1 LTWPNPLSD
10 GREATGFPWRDAALA
25 SGLTALSVVLRL
37 NALGPSSLWID
48 DAWATLVIKAH
59 TVHDVL
65 LVAVTAPGFAVLLK
79 GWLALVG
86 FSELKAQ
93 LLPFIVGV
101 ATPPLLY
108 IVLRRGGVG
117 RLGAALGA
125 LVLVA
130 SVVHMTYSTR
140 VKEYTLDGFVA
151 VVVLTAAW
159 WLIRSVENSRRWW
172 VYTFTCLVAIA
183 LASPAIVLVAS
194 STGVAL
200 ALLARESRHSL
211 RIALAP
217 TAVMASFAAL
227 WWWLLLRPHVNEAL
241 KAYWSGYYVPHNR
254 GLGRAAF
261 VAARDVKDVAAG
273 GVPLPAVIAALAVA
287 AAVATLLFFRRFAPA
302 LLFVITP
309 LALALALA
317 AGQAAPL
324 GTGRTDLYLYPGL
337 AMAIALAVD
346 EFYKRSPRLT
356 ALGAGLV
363 VAAVVITFNPVT
375 PYPPRDLR
383 PLVAQLEHRASP
395 SDTILIRPDDDYAF
409 ALYTSW
415 PVTFVRAGVPTGFA
429 ARIDHPNVHVPLL
442 VPIGPDFRT
451 QTWQDAIARA
461 EGTDSR
467 VWLLVG
473 GHSLMPKLPDVRRLM
488 RKAGLSIKLE
498 LDRPGANLTLWSR
511 NRVRTG

>member
-1 LTWPNPLSD
+1 M
-10 GREATGFPWRDAALA
+10 
-25 SGLTALSVVLRL
+25 LRL

-79 GWLALVG
+79 GWLAMVG

-125 LVLVA
+125 LVLVG
-130 SVVHMTYSTR
+130 SLVHMTYSTR

-151 VVVLTAAW
+151 VVVLTASW
-159 WLIRSVENSRRWW
+159 WLIRCAENSRRWW
-172 VYTFTCLVAIA
+172 VFALTCLVAIA

-200 ALLARESRHSL
+200 ALLAREHRRSL
-211 RIALAP
+211 RVALAP
-217 TAVMASFAAL
+217 TALMAAFAAL
-227 WWWLLLRPHVNEAL
+227 WWWFLLRPHVNEAL

-273 GVPLPAVIAALAVA
+273 GVPLPAVIGALAVA
-287 AAVATLLFFRRFAPA
+287 AAVATLLLCRRFAPA

-309 LALALALA
+309 IALALALA
-317 AGQAAPL
+317 AGQAVPL

-346 EFYKRSPRLT
+346 ELHKRSAHLT
-356 ALGAGLV
+356 ALGVGVV
-363 VAAVVITFNPVT
+363 VAVAVFTFNPVN
-375 PYPPRDLR
+375 PYPPRDVR
-383 PLVAQLEHRASP
+383 PLVADLERRASP
-395 SDTILIRPDDDYAF
+395 SDTILIRPDDDFAF
-409 ALYTSW
+409 ALYTNW
-415 PVTFVRAGVPTGFA
+415 PVTFVRASVPTGFA
-429 ARIDHPNVHVPLL
+429 ARIDHRNVHVPLL
-442 VPIGPDFRT
+442 VPISRDMRT
-451 QTWQDAIARA
+451 ETWHEAIARA
-461 EGTDSR
+461 KGTDSR

-473 GHSLMPKLPDVRRLM
+473 GHSLTPKLPYVSGLM

-498 LDRPGANLTLWSR
+498 LARPGANLTLWSTKPR
-511 NRVRTG
+511 